1 MTHDR
6 TLKPQADKIANLDNL
21 LPSSTVGY
29 RQMQREIDR
38 IRLLK
43 IIVPALTVIVFGAL
57 VLWPV
62 LNSKEG
68 SFTLAIDR
76 LETRDENAKLIRPRY
91 VGMDKNNNPVNISAE
106 TAFRKSND
114 DKDYYLKNLLADMK
128 MSDGTAIEVRATNGM
143 FDADAQ
149 EITLDGSVSIVTDND
164 FYLTTNHAVFFINRK
179 ISTGRNGMT
188 GATPFGV
195 LRADEFNVDVDQ
207 EIIRLKGNVKLHF
220 DPEKPIELP
229 DFSPIT
235 KSGRQ

>member
-6 TLKPQADKIANLDNL
+6 TLKPQADKIDNLDNL
-21 LPSSTVGY
+21 LPSSTISY
-29 RQMQREIDR
+29 QQMQREIDR
-38 IRLLK
+38 ISLLK
-43 IIVPALTVIVFGAL
+43 KIVPALTIIVFGAL

-76 LETRDENAKLIRPRY
+76 LESRDENAKLIQPRY
-91 VGMDKNNNPVNISAE
+91 VGIDKNNNPVNISAE

-143 FDADAQ
+143 FDADEQ
-149 EITLDGSVSIVTDND
+149 KIILDGSVSIITESD
-164 FYLTTNHAVFFINRK
+164 FYLATNQAIFFINQK
-179 ISTGRNGMT
+179 ISTGQNGMT

-195 LRADEFNVDVDQ
+195 LRADGFNVDVDQ
-207 EIIRLKGNVKLHF
+207 EIIRLKGNVRLHF

-229 DFSPIT
+229 EFNPIT
-235 KSGRQ
+235 NNKQ